1 VDSKLGISL
10 TYPGK
15 ISNIMDSKI
24 LPMAIGQKL
33 FEEVGKI
40 AGFKVTNVHP
50 IEGVTTEVSFMSD
63 IKGIA
68 RYPSGKN
75 LASGT
80 MTKYPHGIIDA
91 TWHGVLTTQN
101 AEQFMWWAHE
111 KSKVSEDGKIRGIN
125 LVTGFTNSQKL
136 SWMNSLIILVELAG
150 SVYSGEFCATAY
162 EWTST

>member
-1 VDSKLGISL
+1 MTLG
-10 TYPGK
+10 K
-15 ISNIMDSKI
+15 
-24 LPMAIGQKL
+24 KL

-40 AGFKVTNVHP
+40 SSFRVTKVHP
-50 IEGVTTEVSFMSD
+50 FEGLTTEVSFTSD
-63 IKGIA
+63 IKGIGKF
-68 RYPSGKN
+68 PSGKN

-91 TWHGVLTTQN
+91 TWHGILTTQN

-111 KSKVSEDGKIRGIN
+111 KSKVTEDGKIRGLN

-150 SVYSGEFCATAY
+150 SVYSEEFSASAY
-162 EWTST
+162 EWGST

>member
-1 VDSKLGISL
+1 
-10 TYPGK
+10 
-15 ISNIMDSKI
+15 MDSKI

-40 AGFKVTNVHP
+40 AGFKVTKVHP
-50 IEGVTTEVSFMSD
+50 IEGVTTEVTFISD
-63 IKGIA
+63 IKGID
-68 RYPSGKN
+68 RFPSGKN

-111 KSKVSEDGKIRGIN
+111 KSKVSEDGKIRGLN
-125 LVTGFTNSQKL
+125 LVTGFTNSQNL

-150 SVYSGEFCATAY
+150 SVYSEEFSASAY